1 MQGWDSVMV
10 KADVELG
17 GTDQL
22 FNILVGRDLQKEE
35 GMPQQVVLLLPIL
48 EGLDGT
54 QKMSKSLGNFVGV
67 DEPASEIFGKLMSIS
82 DELMARY
89 YPLLLGRVLST
100 NAHPLEAK
108 KQLALEIVE
117 TYHSRAIAKSTLDNW
132 TRRFSQKQ
140 LADAELPY
148 YSFSG
153 EHADF
158 VSVIVDAYL
167 SAFGITKSRTEVRRL
182 IEQGSTQI
190 DGEKIRDPKTKAL
203 LRSGQV
209 LRLDKTRAV
218 RIA

>member
-1 MQGWDSVMV
+1 
-10 KADVELG
+10 
-17 GTDQL
+17 
-22 FNILVGRDLQKEE
+22 
-35 GMPQQVVLLLPIL
+35 
-48 EGLDGT
+48 
-54 QKMSKSLGNFVGV
+54 MSKSLGNYIGV

-89 YPLLLGRVLST
+89 YPLLLGRVLPAS
-100 NAHPLEAK
+100 AHPLEAK

-117 TYHSRAIAKSTLDNW
+117 TYYSRAIAKNTLENW
-132 TRRFSQKQ
+132 NQRFSQKR
-140 LADAELPY
+140 LADSELPD

-158 VSVIVDAYL
+158 VSVIADAYL
-167 SAFGITKSRTEVRRL
+167 RAFGITKSRTDVRRL

-190 DGEKIRDPKTKAL
+190 DGEKIRDPKAKPL